1 MSLVNILREAS
12 TSACGAMRS
21 PMTLGLLVSSA
32 LSLVDTTSAKTSP
45 ASWSGILLP
54 LVQTSSGLRVS
65 NARSTSSA
73 ILELRRLSGLTWE
86 QLARLFGVDRRSL
99 HFWANGKPLT
109 PAHEERLQRLLATV
123 RRFDR
128 GRARENRALLLEA
141 RADGLIPFDLL
152 VEGKFEQALAL
163 IAPAVHPT
171 AMQRAAPLST
181 EARTVRA
188 PPPPSELVGALQDR
202 VHTDKGR
209 LLSVTPIRTK
219 RGS

>member
-1 MSLVNILREAS
+1 MSLVDILKQAS
-12 TSACGAMRS
+12 TSASGAMRS

-32 LSLVDTTSAKTSP
+32 LSLADTTSAKTSP
-45 ASWSGILLP
+45 ASWGGILLP
-54 LVQTSSGLRVS
+54 LVQTSSGLRVPT
-65 NARSTSSA
+65 ARSTSAA

-123 RRFDR
+123 RRFDQ

-163 IAPAVHPT
+163 IAPAAPT
-171 AMQRAAPLST
+171 ARQRTAPLST
-181 EARTVRA
+181 EARTARA

-219 RGS
+219 RRG